1 MAVPLHSGQSVTA
14 VQLWYGYLLLLLVV
28 LLLLGKA
35 ITGSW
40 RGVLID
46 ERNVISLSRF
56 QLLAWTWL
64 ILPAYA
70 VAVLWN
76 LQQSGTQA
84 IDSIALDSSLWLLMG
99 ISTTSLAASP
109 LILNGKKTLTPASIE
124 LQRTFAQLQQQGD
137 LTSSHQGL
145 VVTNQSLQQAKWSD
159 MLTGEETGNAAHLD
173 VSRLQMFFF
182 TLISLLIYAATL
194 NAMFARFKQCAFVH
208 ADGTTAVIRRIIS
221 ANWHQSRRLFGA
233 QSATGQSACA
243 SKYQLTEPGAVLFL
257 QRLQLDP
264 FHRPLLLHGDV

>member
-1 MAVPLHSGQSVTA
+1 MANQGRWSYILLCGLLAAVLYGSTTALGQSVTA
-14 VQLWYGYLLLLLVV
+14 VQLWYGYLLLLLVA

-194 NAMFARFKQCAFVH
+194 NAMFARLSNAPL
-208 ADGTTAVIRRIIS
+208 S
-221 ANWHQSRRLFGA
+221 M
-233 QSATGQSACA
+233 
-243 SKYQLTEPGAVLFL
+243 LTELP
-257 QRLQLDP
+257 
-264 FHRPLLLHGDV
+264 PLSDGLLALIGISHSGYLAIKALPASQHAPASTS